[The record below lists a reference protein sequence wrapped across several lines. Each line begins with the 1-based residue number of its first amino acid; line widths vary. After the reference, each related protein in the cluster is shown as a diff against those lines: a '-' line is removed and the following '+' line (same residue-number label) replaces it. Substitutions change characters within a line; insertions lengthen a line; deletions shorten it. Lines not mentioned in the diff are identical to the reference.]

1 MHYTVWMTLYET
13 LAPLYDGL
21 FPMNPKASV
30 FLDSLFPAE
39 RRSRGLRALD
49 AGCATGAQALDLA
62 SHGWTVV
69 GIDSEAVM
77 IDAAS
82 ERARKEDHAGR
93 ASFFVA
99 DILGIEGRFGGQ
111 GFDLVL
117 CLGNTLPHL
126 ARKGA
131 ASFLAQ
137 ARKLMVPGGF
147 LVLQTLNFDLAGV
160 GPGFAFP
167 DIVAAGATMKRSYQ
181 APSPDHTGSLRFLV
195 ELLSDGK
202 SQLGETLLT
211 PLGPKPIGS
220 LLGDA
225 GFKPPVRHSGWDG
238 LPFDGDRD
246 LYCIT
251 VASS

>member
-1 MHYTVWMTLYET
+1 MTLYET

-21 FPMNPKASV
+21 FPMNPKASA
-30 FLDSLFPAE
+30 FLDSLFAVE

-49 AGCATGAQALDLA
+49 AGCATGSQALDLA
-62 SHGWTVV
+62 AHGWTVV

-77 IDAAS
+77 IDAACG
-82 ERARKEDHAGR
+82 RARKEGHAER
-93 ASFFVA
+93 ASFLVA

-126 ARKGA
+126 AAKGA

-137 ARKLMVPGGF
+137 ARKLLIPGGA
-147 LVLQTLNFDLAGV
+147 LVLQTLNFALAGV
-160 GPGFAFP
+160 GPGFVFP
-167 DIVAAGATMKRSYQ
+167 DIVAGGATMKRSYQ
-181 APSPDHTGSLRFLV
+181 APSPDHPGSLRFVV

-202 SQLGETLLT
+202 SQLGETHLT
-211 PLGPKPIGS
+211 PLGPALIGS

-238 LPFDGDRD
+238 QPFDEARD
-246 LYCIT
+246 LYCLT
-251 VASS
+251 VATS